1 MPLIG
6 AVADDLTGAT
16 TTGVLLARSKAR
28 TAVFFNEEAAQKAGE
43 TASLD
48 AILISSNSRPLPK
61 EEAYEKVKS
70 AANALKAMGVK
81 YFSKRIDTTLRGGVG
96 VEVDAMLD
104 QLNED
109 TVAVVVPA
117 MPQSRRIL
125 VGGYSVIDGVA
136 LINTPVAQDVR
147 TPVKENYIPRLLAG
161 QTRRKVG
168 LVTLDQ
174 VLKGKEGIREAL
186 TEVRNDGAGVI
197 IVDAITLEDVDQI
210 AQACIELD
218 WDVVAVDPG
227 PFTSKLAYRRGLIQ
241 EEQPNIPPAASEEGK
256 TVLIA
261 AGSATP
267 VTKKQMEVLCEDSRH
282 VRISVEPI
290 PLINGGDEALDEAF
304 KAVNKAVELI
314 ESGEQPRAIL
324 FETALHGELLN
335 LDEEDKKRGYAGG
348 MSANRINA
356 GLGTIISQV
365 LEQVGRE
372 RIAGLYTTGGD
383 TMVNVCY
390 ATDTGAISIL
400 SLNDGPFF
408 TLIALGATG
417 LANIPIKSLIAV
429 LVPLLIGFFWGNLDK
444 GFRDACK
451 TAQPI
456 VTFFMTISIGAKT
469 DVKTILTAGASGIV
483 LGLISAATAVIF
495 FFVIN
500 LLLPKKERNAMGA
513 AIGTTALNSAMTP
526 AAVAEADPSMEGM
539 VSMATAQCATA
550 SIITLF
556 LCPFITAAFDKWMQ
570 KRQKG
575 IYSPEGWAY
584 DRVKAN

>member
-28 TAVFFNEEAAQKAGE
+28 TAVFFNEEAAQEARE

-61 EEAYEKVKS
+61 EEAYDKVKS
-70 AANALKAMGVK
+70 ATNALKAMGVK

-96 VEVDAMLD
+96 VEIDAMLD

-109 TVAVVVPA
+109 TIAVVVPA

-174 VLKGKEGIREAL
+174 VLKGKEGIKEAL

-210 AQACIELD
+210 AQACIDLD

-241 EEQPNIPPAASEEGK
+241 EEQPNVPPAASEEGK

-267 VTKKQMEVLCEDSRH
+267 VTKKQMQVLCEDSRH

-290 PLINGGDEALDEAF
+290 PLINGGDEALDE
-304 KAVNKAVELI
+304 
-314 ESGEQPRAIL
+314 
-324 FETALHGELLN
+324 ELLN

-372 RIAGLYTTGGD
+372 KIAGLYTTGGD

-390 ATDTGAISIL
+390 Q
-400 SLNDGPFF
+400 
-408 TLIALGATG
+408 LGVECIEVMDYV
-417 LANIPIKSLIAV
+417 IP
-429 LVPLLIGFFWGNLDK
+429 
-444 GFRDACK
+444 
-451 TAQPI
+451 Q
-456 VTFFMTISIGAKT
+456 T
-469 DVKTILTAGASGIV
+469 DVGRLVGKYDGLPVVGKGGLTGNDNTACDIV
-483 LGLISAATAVIF
+483 ERLFKESA
-495 FFVIN
+495 
-500 LLLPKKERNAMGA
+500 R
-513 AIGTTALNSAMTP
+513 
-526 AAVAEADPSMEGM
+526 
-539 VSMATAQCATA
+539 
-550 SIITLF
+550 
-556 LCPFITAAFDKWMQ
+556 
-570 KRQKG
+570 
-575 IYSPEGWAY
+575 
-584 DRVKAN
+584 